1 VFLAVVFGESYLR
14 LSLTWLKQL
23 DIFTWM
29 KVAAYIPARF
39 QSTRLPGKPLK
50 DIGGKPMIQWVS
62 ERTAKASSVESV
74 SVATDDERIRAAV
87 VAYGGNVVMTST
99 DCRSGT
105 ERVAEA
111 ARSCGAD
118 IIVNVQGDEPLV
130 EPALIDDLVAP
141 MLADSSIGLAT
152 PATLIKTEAE
162 YLDPNTVKVVMDRE
176 GNAIYFSRSPIP
188 NHRNGFKIDE
198 DKIYK
203 HIGLYAYRC
212 DVLMKLAALAPTPL
226 EHAEGLE
233 QLRALEHGIKIRVVM
248 TTYSPES
255 VDTPEDL
262 AHVRELMQGLC

>member
-1 VFLAVVFGESYLR
+1 
-14 LSLTWLKQL
+14 
-23 DIFTWM
+23 M
-29 KVAAYIPARF
+29 KVVAFIPARY

-62 ERTAKASSVESV
+62 ERTALAKSVETV
-74 SVATDDERIRAAV
+74 SVATDDERIREAV
-87 VAYGGNVVMTST
+87 EAYGGNVVMTSSS
-99 DCRSGT
+99 CLSGT

-111 ARSCGAD
+111 ARDCGAD

-162 YLDPNTVKVVMDRE
+162 YLDTNTVKVVLDRE
-176 GNAIYFSRSPIP
+176 GNALYFSRSPIP
-188 NHRNGFKIDE
+188 NHRDGFRLDE
-198 DKIYK
+198 YAIYK
-203 HIGLYAYRC
+203 HIGLYVYRRE
-212 DVLMKLAALAPTPL
+212 VLEQLAALAPTPL
-226 EHAEGLE
+226 ERAEGLE

-262 AHVRELMQGLC
+262 ERVRAAAAGLS